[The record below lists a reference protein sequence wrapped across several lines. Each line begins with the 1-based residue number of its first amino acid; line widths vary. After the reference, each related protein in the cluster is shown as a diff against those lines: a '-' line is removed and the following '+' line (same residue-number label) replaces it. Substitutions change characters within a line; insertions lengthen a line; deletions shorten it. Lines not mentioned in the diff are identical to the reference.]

1 VQVAGDSGWRHR
13 PGGDGRG
20 PDARGLVLSA
30 LFFFP
35 RGGSAQVA
43 RSLAR
48 ALPAAGWRLR
58 LAAGS
63 LGRPGEP
70 THAASFFAGTDVQAL
85 DYSPALEL
93 AEPQSAP
100 IPFQPSYEDRPDAPD
115 RIFAAVDDAAYERL
129 VTAWIELLGGAGAGA
144 ADLLHLHHLT
154 PANEAAARG
163 FPSLPVLGQLHGTEL
178 AMLRTIEAGAP
189 PGWRY
194 AQAWERRLRA
204 WARRCALLVVP
215 PGAEA
220 EAALLLGLERTKL
233 RGLPSGVELERF
245 ARRPL
250 TEEERLAF
258 WRRWLVEQ
266 PRGWD
271 ESGRPGSIAYRDQE
285 LVPFRAGGPVFLY
298 VGRYT
303 AVKRLPLLIGAHARA
318 VARLGRPAPLVLVG
332 GHPGEWEG
340 EHPLATARR
349 IGNGQVFLAGWR
361 PHEELPQALNA
372 AEALVLP
379 SVAEAFGL
387 VLVEA
392 MACGLPVI
400 ACRTPGPAAI
410 VADGETGWLI
420 RPDDEDALVEAL
432 VSAARSEEE
441 RRTRGR
447 RAQTDSRRYGWAEI
461 APRFASLYE
470 ELLPPLPGGRLRKGG
485 ALDRAEGSRRSG

>member
-1 VQVAGDSGWRHR
+1 VRVAGDLAWGQPRER
-13 PGGDGRG
+13 GGRASA
-20 PDARGLVLSA
+20 ARGVVVSA

-48 ALPAAGWRLR
+48 ALPAAGWRPT

-63 LGRPGEP
+63 LGRWGEP
-70 THAASFFAGTDVQAL
+70 THAASFFAGVDVEPL
-85 DYSPALEL
+85 DYSPALER
-93 AEPQSAP
+93 AEPLVAP
-100 IPFQPSYEDRPDAPD
+100 VPFPPSYEDRPGAPD
-115 RIFAAVDDAAYERL
+115 RVFAAVDDARYERL
-129 VTAWIELLGGAGAGA
+129 VAAWIDLLARAGAGG

-154 PANEAAARG
+154 PANEAAARA

-178 AMLRTIEAGAP
+178 AMLRVIAAGAP

-194 AQAWERRLRA
+194 AQAWGRRLRA

-220 EAALLLGLERTKL
+220 DAALLLGLERGRL
-233 RGLPSGVELERF
+233 RGLPSGVELECF
-245 ARRPL
+245 SPRPL
-250 TEEERLAF
+250 AGERLAL

-271 ESGRPGSIAYRDQE
+271 QSGRPGSIAYGDEE
-285 LVPFRAGGPVFLY
+285 LAPFRAGGPVFVY

-303 AVKRLPLLIGAHARA
+303 AVKRLPLLISAHARA
-318 VARLGRPAPLVLVG
+318 VAQLGRPAPLVLVG

-349 IGNGQVFLAGWR
+349 LGNGQVFLAGWR
-361 PHEELPQALNA
+361 PHEQLPQALNA
-372 AEALVLP
+372 ADALVLP

-400 ACRTPGPAAI
+400 ASRAHGPAAL
-410 VADGETGWLI
+410 VADGSTGWLI
-420 RPDDEDALVEAL
+420 PPDDEDALVDAL
-432 VSAARSEEE
+432 LVAANGRKE
-441 RRTRGR
+441 RRARGR
-447 RAQTDSRRYGWAEI
+447 RAQTASRRYDWAEI
-461 APRFASLYE
+461 AGRFASLYE
-470 ELLPPLPGGRLRKGG
+470 ELLASSPRQQVARGR
-485 ALDRAEGSRRSG
+485 RA